1 MAEDF
6 EDAGQRYTFLLRPVK
21 DLGKNFETNIAK
33 ELDDYCERL
42 RSVSDD
48 AHEGVDNQHRFN
60 FAEAAML
67 IQGSA
72 YVFGKKVDYVHSQ
85 AIHFFEALQPQKTKK
100 KKKKKGEEEEDEG
113 FVDGDATSIDPCDL
127 QDCSKVKAC
136 KENSLLRNFE
146 KSKYKGH
153 PPKIKVMPM
162 SLMPLSDNEKN
173 GVLIYSTGYRMEI
186 VGKMDD
192 FKMNAG
198 FLNSRGVLLLQLAD
212 NKIVDEFASEAFLR
226 MWHPYL
232 FNPDGTFVAK
242 PCGAHYRAV
251 MECLK
256 KRLTR
261 SQAPSSGRGTLT
273 GDSGSD
279 HGRIPSAMEIGRA
292 SSAMEVARRGTTGTF
307 NDLQSARP
315 STRLLEAPEIESQK
329 VNQVPEGGEGFDS
342 FDGGMDCGDFSL
354 PVPSVPCEKRAAR
367 SQQPCVM
374 PWEINENDAE
384 EDCTQKLLLDPFD
397 TVKWKTKPIEK
408 IERFVRGSTIAARME
423 KKEKNMTFQKRTMR
437 TNEYVKEHF
446 FMRKK
451 VKKCKED
458 DWQAEA
464 LYRFIV
470 AVMKKR
476 AEAKREKRKA
486 KANPV
491 AEAVYNDDDDDYN
504 DDGEDYDDVNDE
516 PENNEN
522 IPPRTDAA
530 GTQGTQG
537 SDDPKKSV
545 ETVPNAP
552 EVRKSVID
560 LMFGDMDDEDLD
572 SSISID
578 SLYGGCG
585 PSQGPSQG
593 LSQGDSQPIGD
604 KGKKKFSLL
613 ELLHAH
619 MLKYWSTTE
628 EVTSDLVARV
638 QEWEETMMP
647 ILEEEETR
655 KEFDIHEYGDEL
667 LSMFKEVGEVKTLD
681 ELLVGRKKYEIS
693 RYFLACLMMAN
704 TYNVRV
710 EHEIRKDRTGVETP
724 VMRITLLKKN
734 RHHEVFDKAGA
745 L

>member
-1 MAEDF
+1 MLFQISVVIVEKLESSFSFFVLELMAEDF

-198 FLNSRGVLLLQLAD
+198 FLNSRVEEEEDEGFVDGDATSIDPCDLQDCSKVKACKESSLLRNFEKSKYKGHPPKIKVMPMSLMPLADNEKNGVLIYSTGYRMEIVGKMDDFKMNAGFLNSRGVLLLQLAD

-273 GDSGSD
+273 GDSNPDGTFVAKPCGAHYRAVMECLKKRLTQSQAHSSGRGTLTGDPGSD

-329 VNQVPEGGEGFDS
+329 VNQIPEGGEDFDS
-342 FDGGMDCGDFSL
+342 FGGGMDCGDFTL
-354 PVPSVPCEKRAAR
+354 PVPSVPCEKRASR

-423 KKEKNMTFQKRTMR
+423 K
-437 TNEYVKEHF
+437 
-446 FMRKK
+446 
-451 VKKCKED
+451 
-458 DWQAEA
+458 
-464 LYRFIV
+464 
-470 AVMKKR
+470 
-476 AEAKREKRKA
+476 
-486 KANPV
+486 
-491 AEAVYNDDDDDYN
+491 
-504 DDGEDYDDVNDE
+504 
-516 PENNEN
+516 
-522 IPPRTDAA
+522 
-530 GTQGTQG
+530 
-537 SDDPKKSV
+537 
-545 ETVPNAP
+545 AP
-552 EVRKSVID
+552 ME
-560 LMFGDMDDEDLD
+560 
-572 SSISID
+572 
-578 SLYGGCG
+578 
-585 PSQGPSQG
+585 
-593 LSQGDSQPIGD
+593 
-604 KGKKKFSLL
+604 
-613 ELLHAH
+613 
-619 MLKYWSTTE
+619 
-628 EVTSDLVARV
+628 VARRGTTGTFNDIQSARYLYSFPLNTV
-638 QEWEETMMP
+638 MF
-647 ILEEEETR
+647 ISLD
-655 KEFDIHEYGDEL
+655 FD
-667 LSMFKEVGEVKTLD
+667 
-681 ELLVGRKKYEIS
+681 
-693 RYFLACLMMAN
+693 
-704 TYNVRV
+704 
-710 EHEIRKDRTGVETP
+710 
-724 VMRITLLKKN
+724 
-734 RHHEVFDKAGA
+734 
-745 L
+745 